1 MFIYASYINVFGVHL
16 DYFNK
21 NRLLQQKYLVI
32 LFSELVALMKF
43 SALEIAGFLVGVNLT
58 CFPMTVCL
66 ISLLFKT
73 EYERNVLV
81 QSIQYQ

>member
-1 MFIYASYINVFGVHL
+1 MSIYASYINVFGVHL

-32 LFSELVALMKF
+32 LFSELMALMKF
-43 SALEIAGFLVGVNLT
+43 SALEIVRFLVGVNLT
-58 CFPMTVCL
+58 CFPMIVCL